1 VESIARRSLDG
12 EDRMRVQEAA
22 AASAQ
27 SNPESHLAEYAA
39 HPDSF
44 AGRYV
49 SADLM
54 KETFA
59 AYRETPEARNRYNAA
74 VHNAAA
80 VLASEQLRRLL
91 SIGPDAG
98 AELVVLLTGIPGAG
112 KTSAVI
118 TEQAFPEGHRA
129 IYEGQLAKPETAF
142 QKLDQ
147 VLQSGHQPV
156 IVAVHAA
163 PEDALRNT
171 LRRFDIEG
179 RGASI
184 AVMADIQGRLP
195 DAMEAVLQRY
205 GTSVDIAIND
215 NRDRRNPRTL
225 AGWEHIAVL
234 RSEGGRD
241 AIEQRLRAELERQR
255 GAISIAAWRQA
266 HGASP
271 LGPYLGLARQG
282 ASQRSAHDAG
292 SGLQGSDRAAA
303 FVHQRSAEALKA
315 FPELA
320 GSFQAVA
327 AVAVEAVKRGLSLR
341 AQQDLTAAAQE
352 RLHGY
357 LAQGHVIGQS
367 PSVAPTQPRR
377 GRGR

>member
-1 VESIARRSLDG
+1 VELIATRSLDG
-12 EDRMRVQEAA
+12 EDRMRVQDAA
-22 AASAQ
+22 IASAQ
-27 SNPESHLAEYAA
+27 SNPDVHLAEYVA

-44 AGRYV
+44 SGRYV

-74 VHNAAA
+74 VHNSAA

-91 SIGPDAG
+91 AVRPDAD
-98 AELVVLLTGIPGAG
+98 ADLVVLLTGIPGAG

-118 TEQAFPEGHRA
+118 TEKAFPEGHRA
-129 IYEGQLAKPETAF
+129 IYEGQLARVETAF
-142 QKLDQ
+142 QKLDH

-156 IVAVHAA
+156 IVAVHAV

-195 DAMEAVLQRY
+195 DAMETVRQRY
-205 GTSVDIAIND
+205 GGSVGIAIND
-215 NRDRRNPRTL
+215 NRDRLNPRTL

-282 ASQRSAHDAG
+282 AGQRPAHDAR
-292 SGLQGSDRAAA
+292 SGLQGPDRAAA
-303 FVHQRSAEALKA
+303 FVHYKPAEALKA
-315 FPELA
+315 FPVLA

-327 AVAVEAVKRGLSLR
+327 AVAAEAARRGLNLR
-341 AQQDLTAAAQE
+341 VQQDLTAAAQE

-357 LAQGHVIGQS
+357 LAQGHVIEQA